1 MPEERCRP
9 RALIV
14 DDNYEVAD
22 SFARVLQAM
31 GCEAT
36 FVTDPYIALE
46 TAGRIRAQIVFLDLG
61 MPGIDGYELA
71 RSLRSKYGWQGIQ
84 IVAVTGYGSKQD
96 RVRSRIA
103 GFDAH
108 VVKPVSPELVES
120 MLKTLFPMKK
130 GREGR

>member
-1 MPEERCRP
+1 MPEKRLRP

-14 DDNYEVAD
+14 DDNHDVAD

-36 FVTDPYIALE
+36 FVTDPFIAVE
-46 TAGRIRAQIVFLDLG
+46 TAGRIKAEIVFLDLG

-71 RSLRSKYGWQGIQ
+71 RSLRSRYGWQGIQ
-84 IVAVTGYGSKQD
+84 IVAVTGYGSKED
-96 RVRSRIA
+96 RVRTRMA

-120 MLKTLFPMKK
+120 MLKTLFS
-130 GREGR
+130 R

>member
-1 MPEERCRP
+1 MAEKRLSP

-14 DDNYEVAD
+14 DDNHDVAD

-36 FVTDPYIALE
+36 FVTDPYVAVE
-46 TAGRIRAQIVFLDLG
+46 TAGRIGAEIVFLDLG

-71 RSLRSKYGWQGIQ
+71 RSLRSKYGWQGIL
-84 IVAVTGYGSKQD
+84 IVAVTGYGSKED
-96 RVRSRIA
+96 RVRSRMA

-120 MLKTLFPMKK
+120 MLKTLFS
-130 GREGR
+130 R

>member
-1 MPEERCRP
+1 MAEKRICP

-14 DDNYEVAD
+14 DDNHDVAD

-36 FVTDPYIALE
+36 FVTDPFIAVE
-46 TAGRIRAQIVFLDLG
+46 TAGRIKAEIVFLDLG

-71 RSLRSKYGWQGIQ
+71 RSLRSRYGWQGIQ
-84 IVAVTGYGSKQD
+84 IVAVTGYGSKED
-96 RVRSRIA
+96 RVRSRMA

-120 MLKTLFPMKK
+120 MLKTLFS
-130 GREGR
+130 R

>member
-1 MPEERCRP
+1 MAEKRLCP

-14 DDNYEVAD
+14 DDNHDVAD

-36 FVTDPYIALE
+36 FVTDPYVAVE
-46 TAGRIRAQIVFLDLG
+46 TAGRIKAEIVFLDLG

-84 IVAVTGYGSKQD
+84 IVAVTGYGSKED
-96 RVRSRIA
+96 RVRSRVA

-120 MLKTLFPMKK
+120 MLKTLFS
-130 GREGR
+130 R

>member
-1 MPEERCRP
+1 MAERRFCP

-14 DDNYEVAD
+14 DDNYDVAD

-36 FVTDPYIALE
+36 FVTDPFIAVE
-46 TAGRIRAQIVFLDLG
+46 TAGRIEAEIVFLDLG

-71 RSLRSKYGWQGIQ
+71 RSLRSRYGWQGIQ
-84 IVAVTGYGSKQD
+84 IVAVTGYGSKED
-96 RVRSRIA
+96 LVRSRMA

-120 MLKTLFPMKK
+120 MLKTLFS
-130 GREGR
+130 R

>member
-1 MPEERCRP
+1 MAEKRLCP

-14 DDNYEVAD
+14 DDNHDVAD

-36 FVTDPYIALE
+36 FVTDPYVAVE
-46 TAGRIRAQIVFLDLG
+46 TAGRIGAEIVFLDLG

-71 RSLRSKYGWQGIQ
+71 RSLRSKYGWQGIL
-84 IVAVTGYGSKQD
+84 IVAVTGYGSKED

-108 VVKPVSPELVES
+108 VV
-120 MLKTLFPMKK
+120 
-130 GREGR
+130 

>member
-1 MPEERCRP
+1 MAEKRICP

-14 DDNYEVAD
+14 DDNHDVAD

-36 FVTDPYIALE
+36 FVTDPFIAVE
-46 TAGRIRAQIVFLDLG
+46 TAGRIKAEIVFLDLG

-71 RSLRSKYGWQGIQ
+71 RSLRSRYSWQGIQ
-84 IVAVTGYGSKQD
+84 IVAVTGYGSKED
-96 RVRSRIA
+96 RVRSRMA

-120 MLKTLFPMKK
+120 MLKTLFS
-130 GREGR
+130 R